1 MSKNN
6 FDNMNPM
13 YGVYNEIEKIIKS
26 VIIKYNYIVEQNESF
41 ESSRNA
47 DGYLAI
53 INNRDTYDSY
63 QYTEEDFRN
72 ASIDESV
79 IYQYFINGDD
89 SYLTNSMKESIF
101 NIKRR
106 NVLLSYE
113 EQNEYY
119 RLLNGLPRLDTNPSD
134 YYTIDFIQANII
146 NKNLTTRFNIDG
158 SIPIH
163 KIQDYY
169 NNIEPTRG
177 DFIITNIE
185 GLGVIDE
192 IIKYSTTNDAR
203 KNKDER
209 YLNHIGSRRV
219 PIEYARQ
226 AKNFQILYV

>member
-53 INNRDTYDSY
+53 INNRDNYDSY

-163 KIQDYY
+163 KIGC
-169 NNIEPTRG
+169 NR
-177 DFIITNIE
+177 
-185 GLGVIDE
+185 
-192 IIKYSTTNDAR
+192 
-203 KNKDER
+203 
-209 YLNHIGSRRV
+209 
-219 PIEYARQ
+219 
-226 AKNFQILYV
+226 